1 MISALTNHLFQ
12 STLFAIAAG
21 LLTLAFRKNQAK
33 VRYWLWLSA
42 SLKFFVPFSLL
53 IGIGSQLEWTPAAQK
68 LATQVVGPA
77 ISFTVEQ
84 ISEPFAQAVTPTS
97 SMAGHMDWFPVTLA
111 IWVCGFLAIVLI
123 RSRAWLR
130 IRDAIR
136 ASQPATIPAAVE
148 IRVSQGL
155 VEPGVVGLFHPILL
169 LPEGI
174 VERLTRSQLEAVLA
188 HELCHIRRRD
198 NLCAS
203 LHMIVE
209 AVFWFHPLVWWI
221 GARLVEERERACD
234 EEVLRLGNQASVYAD
249 AILHV
254 CKLYLESPLACVSGV
269 AGSDIRRR
277 IEIIMSNRGVQG
289 LNRAKKFLLV
299 AAGMAAVLSPV
310 MIGIV
315 MGLGHAP
322 AAQAQSTAQQ
332 SPTAPAPK
340 FDVASIKPCQPGDGP
355 GRGGSGDMGA
365 KNGVNPN
372 MPEGVGGYFRASPGR
387 LDVTCGSILTMVDF
401 AYVHN
406 GAPLLN
412 NPGGPMREGESIM
425 GVPKWAMSARYTI
438 HAETDDPVA
447 NGPTQRPP
455 RDLGAPLPAA
465 TLLYGPMLQRL
476 LEERF
481 HLKIRRV
488 AEEAPMYALT
498 VAKSGFKL
506 KPMQEGDCIPDG
518 PPEWPAGG
526 RPACNWTGWDVNGP
540 NRRLLLGGV
549 TLNVLARDFGQLI
562 LDRNVIDRTGIT
574 GKFVFRLEYS
584 PDENTRCI
592 FPGRPC
598 PVDTNS
604 DIPPAATIFTALEQQ
619 LGLKLEPIKGPREH
633 IVIDHVEPPSE
644 N

>member
-84 ISEPFAQAVTPTS
+84 ISEPFAQAVTPTP
-97 SMAGHMDWFPVTLA
+97 SMAGHIDWFPVILA

-130 IRDAIR
+130 IRDAIL
-136 ASQPATIPAAVE
+136 ASHPATIPAAVE

-188 HELCHIRRRD
+188 HELCHIHRRD

-221 GARLVEERERACD
+221 GAQLVEERERACD

-277 IEIIMSNRGVQG
+277 IEAIMSNRGAQG
-289 LNRAKKFLLV
+289 LNRAKKVLLV
-299 AAGMAAVLSPV
+299 AAGTAAVLSPV

-322 AAQAQSTAQQ
+322 ALNAQA
-332 SPTAPAPK
+332 APSQPQVASRAAAAGTPK
-340 FDVASIKPCQPGDGP
+340 FDVVSIKPCSTDSLPPGARSGP
-355 GRGGSGDMGA
+355 VNVSAGRIALNCMTTLSFVARAFVDYSNGQFQGA
-365 KNGVNPN
+365 AADRRLPI
-372 MPEGVGGYFRASPGR
+372 EGLPAWANSEHYTIEAATQDTFDR
-387 LDVTCGSILTMVDF
+387 
-401 AYVHN
+401 
-406 GAPLLN
+406 
-412 NPGGPMREGESIM
+412 SIM
-425 GVPKWAMSARYTI
+425 F
-438 HAETDDPVA
+438 
-447 NGPTQRPP
+447 
-455 RDLGAPLPAA
+455 
-465 TLLYGPMLQRL
+465 GPMLQAI
-476 LEERF
+476 LEDRF
-481 HLKIRRV
+481 QLKAHRETREV
-488 AEEAPMYALT
+488 PVYEMT
-498 VAKSGFKL
+498 VAKGGLKVKRSEEGSCTPRDLNQDAKKHPDAGQKPFCGQSNIKL
-506 KPMQEGDCIPDG
+506 HGQNQVAELRSMTME
-518 PPEWPAGG
+518 
-526 RPACNWTGWDVNGP
+526 
-540 NRRLLLGGV
+540 
-549 TLNVLARDFGQLI
+549 DFAHWI
-562 LDRNVIDRTGIT
+562 TIELDRVAVDETGIT
-574 GKFVFRLEYS
+574 GKFDFDIEYGPRRNADS
-584 PDENTRCI
+584 PDAGPSV
-592 FPGRPC
+592 FAALPG
-598 PVDTNS
+598 
-604 DIPPAATIFTALEQQ
+604 Q
-619 LGLKLEPIKGPREH
+619 LGLKLSPAKGPGQFL
-633 IVIDHVEPPSE
+633 VIDRIERPSE

>member
-1 MISALTNHLFQ
+1 MIGALTNHLWQ

-21 LLTLAFRKNQAK
+21 LLTLAFRKNHAT

-53 IGIGSQLEWTPAAQK
+53 IGIGSQLEWAPAAQK
-68 LATQVVGPA
+68 LATQVAGQS

-84 ISEPFAQAVTPTS
+84 ISEPFAVGAPSTP
-97 SMAGHMDWFPVTLA
+97 SMAAHIDWLPVVILA
-111 IWVCGFLAIVLI
+111 VWLCGFLAIAVI
-123 RSRAWLR
+123 RLRAWLR
-130 IRDAIR
+130 IREAVR
-136 ASQPATIPAAVE
+136 ASTPVAILATVE
-148 IRVSQGL
+148 VRLSQSL

-174 VERLTRSQLEAVLA
+174 IERLTPSQLEAVLA

-203 LHMIVE
+203 IHMIVE
-209 AVFWFHPLVWWI
+209 ALFWFHPLVWWI

-277 IEIIMSNRGVQG
+277 IEAIMSNRGVQG

-299 AAGMAAVLSPV
+299 AAGMAALLSPV
-310 MIGIV
+310 LIGIV

-322 AAQAQSTAQQ
+322 AARAQ
-332 SPTAPAPK
+332 SPTTPTPK
-340 FDVASIKPCQPGDGP
+340 FDVASITPCQPGDGP
-355 GRGGSGDMGA
+355 GRGGSRDMGA
-365 KNGVNPN
+365 NT
-372 MPEGVGGYFRASPGR
+372 PEGVGGYFRVSPGR
-387 LDVTCGSILTMVDF
+387 LDITCGSILTMVNL
-401 AYVHN
+401 AYVSRST
-406 GAPLLN
+406 PLLN
-412 NPGGPMREGESIM
+412 NPGGPMREAESIH
-425 GVPKWAMSARYTI
+425 GVPKWALAARYTI

-447 NGPTQRPP
+447 NGPTQRAP
-455 RDLGAPLPAA
+455 RELGAPLPAA
-465 TLLYGPMLQRL
+465 MLLEGPMLQRL
-476 LEERF
+476 LEDRF

-488 AEEAPMYALT
+488 TEEAPMYALT
-498 VAKSGFKL
+498 VAKGGLKL
-506 KPMQEGDCIPDG
+506 KPMKDGDCLPGG

-526 RPACNWTGWDVNGP
+526 KPACNWTGWDVHGP
-540 NRRLLLGGV
+540 NRRLLFGGL
-549 TLNVLARDFGQLI
+549 TLDRIAHDLAELI

-584 PDENTRCI
+584 PDENTRCVL
-592 FPGRPC
+592 PGC
-598 PVDTNS
+598 SVNTNS
-604 DIPPAATIFTALEQQ
+604 DIPPAAAIFAALEQQ
-619 LGLKLEPIKGPREH
+619 LGLKLEPIKGLREH
-633 IVIDHVEPPSE
+633 IVIDSVEQPSE

>member
-84 ISEPFAQAVTPTS
+84 ISEPFAQAVTPTP
-97 SMAGHMDWFPVTLA
+97 SMAGHIDWFPVILA

-130 IRDAIR
+130 IRDAIL
-136 ASQPATIPAAVE
+136 ASHPATIPAAVE

-188 HELCHIRRRD
+188 HELCHIHRRD

-221 GARLVEERERACD
+221 GAQLVEERERACD

-277 IEIIMSNRGVQG
+277 IEAIMSNRGAQG
-289 LNRAKKFLLV
+289 LNRAKKVLLV
-299 AAGMAAVLSPV
+299 AAGTAAVLSPV

-322 AAQAQSTAQQ
+322 ALNAQA
-332 SPTAPAPK
+332 APSQPQVASRAAAAGTPK
-340 FDVASIKPCQPGDGP
+340 FDVVSIKPCSTDSLPPGARSGP
-355 GRGGSGDMGA
+355 VNVSAGRIALNCMTTLSFVARAFVDYSNGQFQGA
-365 KNGVNPN
+365 AADRRLPI
-372 MPEGVGGYFRASPGR
+372 EGLPAWANSEHYTIEAATQDTFDR
-387 LDVTCGSILTMVDF
+387 
-401 AYVHN
+401 
-406 GAPLLN
+406 
-412 NPGGPMREGESIM
+412 SIM
-425 GVPKWAMSARYTI
+425 F
-438 HAETDDPVA
+438 
-447 NGPTQRPP
+447 
-455 RDLGAPLPAA
+455 
-465 TLLYGPMLQRL
+465 GPMLQAI
-476 LEERF
+476 LEDRF
-481 HLKIRRV
+481 QLKAHRETREV
-488 AEEAPMYALT
+488 PVYEMT
-498 VAKSGFKL
+498 VAKGGLKVKRSEEGSCTPRDLNQDAKKHPDAGQKPFCGQSNIKL
-506 KPMQEGDCIPDG
+506 HGQNQVAELRSMTME
-518 PPEWPAGG
+518 
-526 RPACNWTGWDVNGP
+526 
-540 NRRLLLGGV
+540 
-549 TLNVLARDFGQLI
+549 DFAHWI
-562 LDRNVIDRTGIT
+562 TIELDRVAVDETGIT
-574 GKFVFRLEYS
+574 GKFDFDIEY
-584 PDENTRCI
+584 
-592 FPGRPC
+592 
-598 PVDTNS
+598 
-604 DIPPAATIFTALEQQ
+604 
-619 LGLKLEPIKGPREH
+619 GPRRNADSPLSLIH
-633 IVIDHVEPPSE
+633 I
-644 N
+644 